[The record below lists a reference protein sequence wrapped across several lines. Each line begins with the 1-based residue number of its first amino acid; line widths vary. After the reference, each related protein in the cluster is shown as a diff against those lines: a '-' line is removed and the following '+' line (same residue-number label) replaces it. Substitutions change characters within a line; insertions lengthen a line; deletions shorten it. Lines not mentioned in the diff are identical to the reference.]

1 MSNLDSSLRRLSDL
15 IVKKSDAQVQAA
27 SSTLSDEAQ
36 RVADLTGSTAA
47 SALAAHTG
55 MTTTAHGGI
64 VASTDARLT
73 DARTPTAHKASHATG
88 GSDALTAANVGAEVA
103 LGNPASNGY
112 ILSSTTAGVRSW
124 VAQVSSLAWT
134 AITGKPTTVSG
145 YGITDAVTTDDSR
158 LTNARTPTAHKASH
172 TTGVDAL
179 TAADIGAAATSH
191 THSAATTSV
200 AGFMASTDKAKLDGI
215 EIVADVTD
223 AGNVG
228 AAITGATAKTTPV
241 DADMLS
247 LIDSAASNGLK
258 KLSWAN
264 LKATLKAYLDTIYA
278 AITHTH
284 AATDVTSGTLAQARG
299 GTGVSNAGTLTNAS
313 NTTITGG
320 GTLALGGYTATIPAT
335 GTVVLGTDSRLSDA
349 RTPTA
354 HKASHTT
361 GVDALTAADIGA
373 AATSHTHSAATTSV
387 AGFMASTDKAKL
399 DGIEIVADVTD
410 AGNVGA
416 AITGATAKTT
426 PVDADMLSLID
437 SAASNGLKKL
447 SWANL
452 KATLKAYDGAVG
464 MGAEP
469 VSYAQLYVY
478 RNATA
483 SSNYEYGMF
492 SASTITGA
500 FADQNTYGIQFSHSF
515 YSPTAVTNA
524 YARQAA
530 MRANM
535 YNYAVASVTN
545 VDGANYDVRNVGG
558 GNVTAMNGI
567 AVMASRNTGAGV
579 INRNVGLY
587 LQQQTVGFTNWQIYS
602 DGGNVCFNAG
612 TLYVGKT
619 TGLTG
624 SGDVDIAGK
633 LNVDGTLTA
642 TCGIVGEA
650 WINVAAFSNSW
661 VAFGGTYA
669 PPGYWKDALGI
680 VHLRGMIK
688 SGTVNTT
695 AFTLPTGYKPQYA
708 IVRSQVASNGTT
720 EAASRVDVAAD
731 GTVIPRVPAGYNSY
745 VSLDGISFRAYP

>member
-1 MSNLDSSLRRLSDL
+1 
-15 IVKKSDAQVQAA
+15 
-27 SSTLSDEAQ
+27 
-36 RVADLTGSTAA
+36 
-47 SALAAHTG
+47 
-55 MTTTAHGGI
+55 
-64 VASTDARLT
+64 
-73 DARTPTAHKASHATG
+73 
-88 GSDALTAANVGAEVA
+88 
-103 LGNPASNGY
+103 
-112 ILSSTTAGVRSW
+112 
-124 VAQVSSLAWT
+124 
-134 AITGKPTTVSG
+134 
-145 YGITDAVTTDDSR
+145 
-158 LTNARTPTAHKASH
+158 
-172 TTGVDAL
+172 
-179 TAADIGAAATSH
+179 
-191 THSAATTSV
+191 
-200 AGFMASTDKAKLDGI
+200 
-215 EIVADVTD
+215 
-223 AGNVG
+223 
-228 AAITGATAKTTPV
+228 
-241 DADMLS
+241 
-247 LIDSAASNGLK
+247 
-258 KLSWAN
+258 
-264 LKATLKAYLDTIYA
+264 
-278 AITHTH
+278 
-284 AATDVTSGTLAQARG
+284 
-299 GTGVSNAGTLTNAS
+299 
-313 NTTITGG
+313 
-320 GTLALGGYTATIPAT
+320 
-335 GTVVLGTDSRLSDA
+335 
-349 RTPTA
+349 
-354 HKASHTT
+354 
-361 GVDALTAADIGA
+361 
-373 AATSHTHSAATTSV
+373 
-387 AGFMASTDKAKL
+387 
-399 DGIEIVADVTD
+399 
-410 AGNVGA
+410 
-416 AITGATAKTT
+416 
-426 PVDADMLSLID
+426 MLSLID